1 VHHPTNRDGRNRD
14 DMPLQQFTD
23 AELAAKAVQL
33 GVIEEGAELPRSA
46 RSRVAA
52 ALVEE
57 RRATTKADTPRE
69 PECAREISV
78 RGNEVT
84 VDGEPFPWLIA
95 RAPMEIALAPD
106 GSGTVR
112 LTLLAESVQV
122 LKPDT
127 DSTEGE

>member
-1 VHHPTNRDGRNRD
+1 
-14 DMPLQQFTD
+14 MPLQQFTD
-23 AELAAKAVQL
+23 AELTAKAVQL
-33 GVIEEGAELPRSA
+33 GVIEEGAALPRSV

-52 ALVEE
+52 ALIEE
-57 RRATTKADTPRE
+57 RRATAKTDTPRE
-69 PECAREISV
+69 PACAREINV
-78 RGNEVT
+78 RGSEIT

-95 RAPMEIALAPD
+95 RAPMEILLSPD

-127 DSTEGE
+127 DITEGE